1 MMVKNQTIQKEQGGG
16 GSTSMKTAAIDCPNI
31 AFQVK

>member
-1 MMVKNQTIQKEQGGG
+1 MIKNETIQKEHGGG
-16 GSTSMKTAAIDCPNI
+16 GSTSMKTTAIDCPNI